1 MESIDQIMWG
11 KGSLTGFGMGSG
23 GREFEMNDL
32 DACCVDF
39 SWKSWERFPSMDPW
53 SDRQLYV
60 NIIVCGFLF
69 FEAIVM
75 LVVACL
81 IPLPQRKL

>member
-39 SWKSWERFPSMDPW
+39 IWKSWERFPSMDPW

-60 NIIVCGFLF
+60 NIVGSGFLLF
-69 FEAIVM
+69 
-75 LVVACL
+75 
-81 IPLPQRKL
+81 

>member
-1 MESIDQIMWG
+1 MGG

-39 SWKSWERFPSMDPW
+39 IWKSWERFPSMDPW
-53 SDRQLYV
+53 SDRQSYV
-60 NIIVCGFLF
+60 SIIACGFF
-69 FEAIVM
+69 FEAIMM
-75 LVVACL
+75 LVVACSV
-81 IPLPQRKL
+81 PLPL